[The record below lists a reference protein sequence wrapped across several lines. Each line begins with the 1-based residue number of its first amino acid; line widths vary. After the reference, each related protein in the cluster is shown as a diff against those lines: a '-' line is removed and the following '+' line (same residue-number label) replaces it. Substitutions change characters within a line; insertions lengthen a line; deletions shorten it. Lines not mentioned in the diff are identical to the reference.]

1 MHVCCVESHYQFI
14 CVFSQVE
21 MMFSGSRYR
30 YMFSEQM
37 KGLWRWETSLIQTD
51 MCYINIMAYAA
62 EIYANTAA
70 PAPVIIGRF
79 YYTTT
84 IHLAYALKGN

>member
-70 PAPVIIGRF
+70 PAPAAGPGHPA
-79 YYTTT
+79 TP
-84 IHLAYALKGN
+84 AYHGTPGAAP